1 MTFFYVGW
9 GLFVV
14 VSIFSIAR
22 NWRAT
27 ILARQAAV
35 AGAAEALGNMEI
47 AVRQMRRAEQVWSGA
62 SQEWA
67 RAAKL
72 NELLLR
78 ALDDVRRHG
87 RVLPETDA
95 LIRETARL
103 DDRTVA
109 VVVSR
114 GGDA

>member
-1 MTFFYVGW
+1 VIVFYVGW
-9 GLFVV
+9 GLFLV
-14 VSIFSIAR
+14 VSILSIAR

-27 ILARQAAV
+27 VLARQAAV

-47 AVRQMRRAEQVWSGA
+47 AVRQMRRAERAWAGA

-103 DDRTVA
+103 DDRSA
-109 VVVSR
+109 LVSK

>member
-1 MTFFYVGW
+1 VE
-9 GLFVV
+9 
-14 VSIFSIAR
+14 AR
-22 NWRAT
+22 
-27 ILARQAAV
+27 RQA
-35 AGAAEALGNMEI
+35 
-47 AVRQMRRAEQVWSGA
+47 
-62 SQEWA
+62 
-67 RAAKL
+67 
-72 NELLLR
+72 LLR
-78 ALDDVRRHG
+78 ALDDVRRYG

>member
-1 MTFFYVGW
+1 LTAFYVGW
-9 GLFVV
+9 GLFAV

-27 ILARQAAV
+27 VLARQSAV
-35 AGAAEALGNMEI
+35 ASAEEALGSMAF
-47 AVRQMRRAEQVWSGA
+47 AVRQMRRTERAWA
-62 SQEWA
+62 DANQEWA
-67 RAAKL
+67 RAARI

-78 ALDDVRRHG
+78 AIDDVRRHG

-95 LIRETARL
+95 LIRETAQL
-103 DDRTVA
+103 EGRTVA
-109 VVVSR
+109 LVSR

>member
-72 NELLLR
+72 NELLR